1 MAGVK
6 VENQPRNNFEK
17 IPNGRFDNVNE
28 ILKRKLER
36 EARQEQT
43 RRKLNR

>member
-1 MAGVK
+1 MDGGKVK
-6 VENQPRNNFEK
+6 YPARTNYEK
-17 IPNGRFDNVNE
+17 IPNGKFDNAEE

-43 RRKLNR
+43 KRRLSK